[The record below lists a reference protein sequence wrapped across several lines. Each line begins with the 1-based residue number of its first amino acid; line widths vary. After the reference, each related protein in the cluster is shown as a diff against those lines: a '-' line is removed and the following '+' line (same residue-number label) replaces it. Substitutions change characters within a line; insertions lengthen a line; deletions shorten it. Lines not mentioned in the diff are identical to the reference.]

1 MLKVQYV
8 EAPPL
13 RAGEERKPLEGEQKA
28 VYTRAAEGL
37 REFDPVLKKEKQL
50 RSCSVS
56 LFQMIH

>member
-1 MLKVQYV
+1 LLKVQYV

-50 RSCSVS
+50 RSC
-56 LFQMIH
+56 